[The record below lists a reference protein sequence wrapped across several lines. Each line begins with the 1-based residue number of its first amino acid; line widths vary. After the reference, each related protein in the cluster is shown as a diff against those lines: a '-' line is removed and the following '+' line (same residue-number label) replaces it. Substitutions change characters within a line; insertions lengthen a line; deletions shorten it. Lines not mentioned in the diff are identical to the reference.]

1 MKKKHIYYYLN
12 EKYITMVCERTK
24 ISLNFLY
31 STLNF
36 DIECY
41 NAAYLICFVFSTT
54 NATYSLSSINV
65 TS

>member
-1 MKKKHIYYYLN
+1 
-12 EKYITMVCERTK
+12 MVCERTK